1 MAASG
6 VSVMEFLIE
15 LLWVTVLYLCM
26 FQMNRGFIIIIWA
39 RVRVCVMIDM
49 IAAVEDVFI

>member
-15 LLWVTVLYLCM
+15 LLWVIVLYLCM
-26 FQMNRGFIIIIWA
+26 FQMNRGKEVLGVVVGMRFS
-39 RVRVCVMIDM
+39 RMVTECLYS
-49 IAAVEDVFI
+49 